1 MSSTSRPLHAAA
13 RLGAPN
19 GSRSRAVRAVL
30 VGLAALMAVLAVAA
44 PAMAA
49 DRYVAL
55 GDSYSS
61 GVGTRSYTLD
71 ATCQRSVYAY
81 PYLLA
86 QARANTALTFV
97 ACGGATTTTL
107 MNTQIASVTSTTALV
122 SVTIGGNDAGFSDVI
137 LECAKPALFSDCAG
151 KVTTA
156 QNFIRNTLPG
166 RLNTVYSAIKS
177 RAAATAKVA
186 VLGYPRI
193 FNGQDCNAGTF
204 FSPDDETR
212 LNATADLMRDTIKAR
227 AAAYGFTFKD
237 AIPSFIGHAVCDSTE
252 WLNGLSNPTS
262 ESYHPNRTGHSSGYL
277 PLARAVLG

>member
-1 MSSTSRPLHAAA
+1 MSSITRPLHAVAH
-13 RLGAPN
+13 L
-19 GSRSRAVRAVL
+19 RAL
-30 VGLAALMAVLAVAA
+30 IVGVAALMAVLAVAA

-137 LECAKPALFSDCAG
+137 LECAKPALISDCAG

-193 FNGQDCNAGTF
+193 FNGEDCNAATF
-204 FSPDDETR
+204 FSPDDETK

-237 AIPSFIGHAVCDSTE
+237 AIPSFTGHAVCDSTE